1 MTVLMKLL
9 RSGFVAFL
17 ILSVL
22 GGILALGIYLFLE
35 PGLPSVTALKDVQL
49 QTPLRVYSQE
59 GDLLAEY
66 GEKRRKPLRLGQ
78 IPQSMQQAFLAAE
91 DDRFFKHPGVDY
103 QGLLRAAAHIIRTGE
118 KGPGGSTI
126 TMQLA
131 RNFFL
136 TRERTYSRKLKE
148 IFLALKIERE
158 LSKHEILELYLNKI
172 YFGHR
177 AYGVGAAAEVYYG
190 TPVDEL
196 SLDQIAMIAGLP
208 KAPSTFNPIANPDRA
223 LLRRN
228 YVLGRMRDLEFI
240 DEQVYAATITAPIT
254 ALVHSPVVAVNAP
267 YIGEMARDEIFARF
281 GPDAYTRG
289 YRVYTTVKSKLQRA
303 ANNALRTA
311 LLAYE
316 ERHGY
321 RGPEARIE
329 TNDLDDQSTWSGR
342 LANYRSVGGLQAALV
357 VKTDDK
363 HAQVYV
369 RNGDTKTL
377 DWDGLD
383 WARPYINENRM
394 GPKPESAADILSPG
408 DIIRIRQTEAEK
420 WRLAQIP
427 SVSGALVSLD
437 PKDGSVIALIGGFD
451 FYLSKFNRVTQA
463 QRQPGSNFKPFI
475 YSAALEKDF
484 TPASIINDAPVVFND
499 TSLEDMW
506 RPENYSGKFFGPT
519 RLRVALTKS
528 RNLVSIRLLNNMGK
542 QHAMDHILKFGFDRE
557 RLPLDLSLAL
567 GSGTM
572 TPLEIASGYAVF
584 ANGGFQVAPY
594 FIQHIKTADGNVVY
608 QANPQIVCAAPCA
621 ASDEKTATTDPVPD
635 VDSEIAGTS
644 EIQQRITPATRIIT
658 AHTAYQMVSM
668 MKDVIRFG
676 TGKRAM
682 ALKRSDLAG
691 KTGTTNDQ
699 MDAWFSGYNSEVV
712 ATVWVGFDQ
721 LKTLGNRETGAAAAL
736 PMWIDYMR
744 VALEGM
750 PEHTMKQP
758 HGMVTVRID
767 PKTGLLADAD
777 HANAIFE
784 TFRADRVPTRTSLG
798 SGQVSGST
806 YQQPVELPEQLF

>member
-1 MTVLMKLL
+1 MTVFKKLL
-9 RSGFVAFL
+9 RFGFVAFF
-17 ILSVL
+17 ILSVT
-22 GGILALGIYLFLE
+22 GGLTAVGVYLFLE
-35 PGLPSVTALKDVQL
+35 PGLPSVTTLREVQL
-49 QTPLRVYSQE
+49 QIPLRVYSKE
-59 GDLLAEY
+59 GNLLAEY
-66 GEKRRKPLRLGQ
+66 GEKRRKPLQLAE
-78 IPQSMQQAFLAAE
+78 IPQTMQQAFLAAE
-91 DDRFFKHPGVDY
+91 DDRFFEHPGVDY

-136 TRERTYSRKLKE
+136 TRERTYTRKLKE

-190 TPVDEL
+190 THVNAL

-208 KAPSTFNPIANPDRA
+208 KAPSAFNPIANPDRA
-223 LLRRN
+223 LVRRN
-228 YVLGRMRDLEFI
+228 YVLGRMRELAFI
-240 DEQVYAATITAPIT
+240 DEQTYAENSTAPIS
-254 ALVHSPVVAVNAP
+254 AQVHSPVVAVDAP
-267 YIGEMARDEIFARF
+267 YVGEIARNELFARF
-281 GPDAYTRG
+281 GPDAYTHG
-289 YRVYTTVKSKLQRA
+289 YRVYTTVQSKLQHA
-303 ANNALRTA
+303 ANDALRTA

-329 TNDLDDQSTWSGR
+329 ANDLEDQSTWSKH
-342 LANYRSVGGLQAALV
+342 LANYRTVGDLHAALV
-357 VKTDDK
+357 LDTDDK
-363 HAQVYV
+363 QANVYL
-369 RNGDTKTL
+369 RNGDLQVL
-377 DWDGLD
+377 DWNGLA
-383 WARPYINENRM
+383 WARPYLSGNRR
-394 GPKPESAADILSPG
+394 GPKPESAADVLAPG
-408 DIIRIRQTEAEK
+408 DIVRIRQTEDEQ
-420 WRLAQIP
+420 WRLVQIP
-427 SVSGALVSLD
+427 AVAGALVSLH
-437 PKDGSVIALIGGFD
+437 PKDGSVVALVGGFD

-463 QRQPGSNFKPFI
+463 RRQPGSNFKPFI

-528 RNLVSIRLLNNMGK
+528 RNLVSIRLLNSMGK

-567 GSGTM
+567 GSGTV
-572 TPLEIASGYAVF
+572 TPLEIATGYAVF
-584 ANGGFQVAPY
+584 ANGGFRVTPY
-594 FIQHIKTADGNVVY
+594 LIERIETADNTIVF
-608 QANPQIVCAAPCA
+608 QANPQIACPTPCA
-621 ASDEKTATTDPVPD
+621 AGDQETQTTESKANADAELTGADETYQ
-635 VDSEIAGTS
+635 S
-644 EIQQRITPATRIIT
+644 ITPAPRIIS
-658 AHTAYQMVSM
+658 ALNAYQMVSM
-668 MKDVIRFG
+668 MKDVVRLG
-676 TGKRAM
+676 TGKKAM
-682 ALKRSDLAG
+682 ALGRSDLAG

-699 MDAWFSGYNSEVV
+699 MDAWFSGYNSEIV

-721 LKTLGNRETGAAAAL
+721 LKSLGNRETGAAAAL

-744 VALEGM
+744 VALEGT

-758 HGMVTVRID
+758 QGMVTVRID
-767 PKTGLLADAD
+767 PKTGLLADAH

-784 TFRADRVPTRTSLG
+784 TFRADHVPTRTAYG
-798 SGQVSGST
+798 SGQVSGGT

>member
-1 MTVLMKLL
+1 MKLL
-9 RSGFVAFL
+9 KSGFIAFF

-22 GGILALGIYLFLE
+22 GGISALGIYLFLE
-35 PGLPSVTALKDVQL
+35 PGLPSVTTLKDIQL
-49 QTPLRVYSQE
+49 QIPLRVYSQE

-66 GEKRRKPLRLGQ
+66 GEKRRKPLQLKE
-78 IPQSMQQAFLAAE
+78 IPESMQQAFLAAE

-103 QGLLRAAAHIIRTGE
+103 QGLLRAAVHIIRTGE

-136 TRERTYSRKLKE
+136 TRERTYTRKLKE

-158 LSKHEILELYLNKI
+158 LSKHKILELYLNKI

-177 AYGVGAAAEVYYG
+177 AYGVGAAAAVYYG
-190 TPVDEL
+190 ANVDKL

-208 KAPSTFNPIANPDRA
+208 KAPSAFNPIANPDRA
-223 LLRRN
+223 LVRRN
-228 YVLGRMRDLEFI
+228 YVLGRMRELGFI
-240 DEQVYAATITAPIT
+240 DEQVYAAASAAPIS
-254 ALVHSPVVAVNAP
+254 AQVHSPVVAVNAP
-267 YIGEMARDEIFARF
+267 YIGEMARNDLFARF
-281 GPDAYTRG
+281 GPDAYTSG
-289 YRVYTTVKSKLQRA
+289 YRVYTTVHSKLQRA
-303 ANNALRTA
+303 ANFALRNA

-329 TNDLDDQSTWSGR
+329 ANDLDDQSTWSGH
-342 LANYRSVGGLQAALV
+342 LTNYRTVGGLQAALV
-357 VKTDDK
+357 VETEDK
-363 HAQVYV
+363 QAKVYV
-369 RNGDTKTL
+369 RNGDLKTL
-377 DWDGLD
+377 DWEGIA
-383 WARPYINENRM
+383 WARPYLSENRR
-394 GPKPESAADILSPG
+394 GPKPETAADVLAPG
-408 DIIRIRQTEAEK
+408 DIVRIRQTEAEQ

-427 SVSGALVSLD
+427 TVAGALVSLD
-437 PKDGSVIALIGGFD
+437 PNDGSVTALVGGFD

-484 TPASIINDAPVVFND
+484 TPASIINDAPVVFSD

-528 RNLVSIRLLNNMGK
+528 RNLVSIRLLNSMGK

-557 RLPLDLSLAL
+557 RLPFDLSLAL
-567 GSGTM
+567 GSGTV

-584 ANGGFQVAPY
+584 ANGGFQVTPH
-594 FIQHIKTADGNVVY
+594 FIARIESADDTIVY
-608 QANPQIVCAAPCA
+608 QASPHTVCAEPCA
-621 ASDEKTATTDPVPD
+621 INDQNAGDTDPVAG
-635 VDSEIAGTS
+635 VDSKSAGAGVK
-644 EIQQRITPATRIIT
+644 QRRKTPALRIIS
-658 AHTAYQMVSM
+658 AHNAYQMVSM
-668 MKDVIRFG
+668 MKDVVRLG

-682 ALKRSDLAG
+682 ALGRSDLAG

-736 PMWIDYMR
+736 PMWVDYMR
-744 VALEGM
+744 VALEDR
-750 PEHTMKQP
+750 PEKTMRQP
-758 HGMVTVRID
+758 DGMVTVRID

-777 HANAIFE
+777 QVNAIFE
-784 TFRADRVPTRTSLG
+784 TFRADHAPTRTAYG
-798 SGQVSGST
+798 SGKVSGST